1 MALDH
6 GFYSPGIA
14 LKRFFTGLILLT
26 VLAFVTIQ
34 QADMLRQRPTVLKL
48 GPVPN
53 AGLLKALAG
62 EHRVSM
68 AFHSIVRVMFY
79 FGSFFEERFNR
90 IQKTPEYFSM
100 YRHLDNSVRIDPYN
114 MDAYYFSQA
123 AFTWEL
129 GRAKEVNKMLD
140 YGMQYRTWDYLMPFY
155 AGFNSAYF
163 LKDYAK
169 AAKYMKRAAEIS
181 KNSLFTTLA
190 ARYFHEAG
198 ESELGLVFLET
209 MAKNAQTL
217 KVKKIYDRR
226 IAAFKAVRQIESAV
240 GEFRAIHTKPPE
252 SLEDLVDS
260 GLLPDIPQ
268 DPYGGE
274 FYLSQEGKVGT
285 TSKFAMSGDDY
296 NLNFEESEEID
307 PSAPNG
313 SIN

>member
-1 MALDH
+1 LALCH

-14 LKRFFTGLILLT
+14 LKRFFVGLILLT
-26 VLAFVTIQ
+26 VLAFVTVQ

-68 AFHSIVRVMFY
+68 AFRSVVRVMFY
-79 FGSFFEERFNR
+79 FGSFFEDRFNR
-90 IQKTPEYFSM
+90 IQEAPEYFSM
-100 YRHLDNSVRIDPYN
+100 YQHLENSVRIDPYN

-129 GRAKEVNKMLD
+129 GRAKEVNRMLD
-140 YGMQYRTWDYLMPFY
+140 YGMQYRTWDYWIPFY

-163 LKDYAK
+163 LKDYAT
-169 AAKYMKRAAEIS
+169 AATYMKRAAEIS
-181 KNSLFTTLA
+181 GNSLFTTLT

-209 MAKNAQTL
+209 MAENASTS
-217 KVKKIYDRR
+217 KVKNIYERR
-226 IAAFKAVRQIESAV
+226 IAAFKAVRQLETAV
-240 GEFRAIHTKPPE
+240 DEFRAIHARFPE
-252 SLEDLVDS
+252 TLEVLVDN
-260 GLLPDIPQ
+260 GLLPDVPK

-274 FYLSQEGKVGT
+274 FYLSQEGKVRT
-285 TSKFAMSGDDY
+285 TSKFAMLDDDS
-296 NLNFEESEEID
+296 NPDSEVLEDIE
-307 PSAPNG
+307 PSTPKVK
-313 SIN
+313 